1 MRVAVLIASLALAF
15 PAWADTVQLQ
25 DNVPERYVVVK
36 GDTLW
41 DISERFLKTPWKWPD
56 IWQLNK
62 DQIKDPHWIYP
73 GDVVKL
79 VMVNGEPRLM
89 LEEGPRLDSTVKL
102 SPKVSSEPL
111 VIKEEGIPTLPP
123 QLINPLLSRSAVGTL
138 AEVERAPRI
147 LGSADQRVMFAKG
160 DQVYASKGDGVTSD
174 WRVVRLGQ
182 AIKNPNN
189 PKEILAYE
197 LVHLGEAQTTGQ
209 GDPQVVKITSNSQEI
224 LERDKLMPAVAPV
237 VPHYAPQAPTAKVE
251 AKVAAALNGALYA
264 GTWTTLVLD
273 KGKQDG
279 LTEGH
284 VLALYRAG
292 RSVADPKCV
301 RANKIGFLTG
311 GDAHAVDCKQ
321 DDSDKTALPDSRVGL
336 AMVYRT
342 FEHIAYALVMKS
354 SEPVTIGDSARNP

>member
-15 PAWADTVQLQ
+15 PALADTVQLQ

-62 DQIKDPHWIYP
+62 QEIKDPHWIYP

-79 VMVNGEPRLM
+79 VMVNGEPQLV
-89 LEEGPRLDSTVKL
+89 LEPGPRFDSTIKL
-102 SPKVSSEPL
+102 SPKVLAEPL

-123 QLINPLLSRSAVGTL
+123 NLINPLLSRSAIGTVSEL
-138 AEVERAPRI
+138 ERTPRI
-147 LGSADQRVMFAKG
+147 LGSADQRVMFTKG
-160 DQVYASKGDGVTSD
+160 DQVYASKSDGVTTD

-182 AIKNPNN
+182 AIKNPSN
-189 PKEILAYE
+189 PKEVIAYE
-197 LVHLGEAQTTGQ
+197 LVHLGEAQTLTQ

-224 LERDKLMPAVAPV
+224 VERDRLMAAVTPE
-237 VPHYAPQAPTAKVE
+237 VPHYAPRAPATQVN

-264 GTWTTLVLD
+264 GAWTSLVLD
-273 KGKQDG
+273 KGKLDG
-279 LTEGH
+279 LEEGH

-292 RSVADPKCV
+292 RSVSDPRCE

-311 GDAHAVDCKQ
+311 GNAHATDCKQ
-321 DDSDKTALPDSRVGL
+321 NADDKTALPDSRVGL
-336 AMVYRT
+336 AMVYRS

-354 SEPVTIGDSARNP
+354 SEPVTIGDGARNP